1 MAAPWQSF
9 ALLAQCAWPRRAR
22 GGFVRCPGARGE
34 RVQATA
40 SSPIVLAAMRGVGA
54 EAQICNASAELA
66 ARDVRCGRRGG
77 ARCAIQGW
85 QGACAMGGAL
95 IRITERDTRG
105 CRWPLAL
112 PTPSLPQEE
121 GCHKF
126 EKLQRETRIVRG
138 FVVRERRTLF
148 VVRGRGSPR
157 SSDPPCCRATDGVG
171 LGSEK
176 GHMHWRCTLS
186 TEGFRLRAFYE
197 CWMCIA
203 RNILILK
210 L

>member
-1 MAAPWQSF
+1 MAEAG
-9 ALLAQCAWPRRAR
+9 PRR
-22 GGFVRCPGARGE
+22 VRAVPRARGE

-112 PTPSLPQEE
+112 PTPSFAAKKE

-138 FVVRERRTLF
+138 FVVRERRTFF

-157 SSDPPCCRATDGVG
+157 SSDPPCCRACDWCRFLQNVTGCMCADIFPDGI
-171 LGSEK
+171 LG
-176 GHMHWRCTLS
+176 
-186 TEGFRLRAFYE
+186 
-197 CWMCIA
+197 
-203 RNILILK
+203 
-210 L
+210 

>member
-1 MAAPWQSF
+1 MTYTCHYSYSTVQAALSCSFSGLHDLPPLGCPLVIACTSGTVCMAEAG
-9 ALLAQCAWPRRAR
+9 PRR
-22 GGFVRCPGARGE
+22 VRAVPRARGE

-105 CRWPLAL
+105 CRWPLVL
-112 PTPSLPQEE
+112 PTPSFAARRGLPQ
-121 GCHKF
+121 
-126 EKLQRETRIVRG
+126 V
-138 FVVRERRTLF
+138 
-148 VVRGRGSPR
+148 
-157 SSDPPCCRATDGVG
+157 
-171 LGSEK
+171 
-176 GHMHWRCTLS
+176 
-186 TEGFRLRAFYE
+186 
-197 CWMCIA
+197 
-203 RNILILK
+203 
-210 L
+210 

>member
-1 MAAPWQSF
+1 MAEAG
-9 ALLAQCAWPRRAR
+9 PRR
-22 GGFVRCPGARGE
+22 VRAVPRARGE

-66 ARDVRCGRRGG
+66 AHDVRCGRRGG

-112 PTPSLPQEE
+112 PTPSFAKKE

-138 FVVRERRTLF
+138 FVVRPKCSQKSKQVWERLT
-148 VVRGRGSPR
+148 RGFGCCYWF
-157 SSDPPCCRATDGVG
+157 SSRENG
-171 LGSEK
+171 
-176 GHMHWRCTLS
+176 
-186 TEGFRLRAFYE
+186 
-197 CWMCIA
+197 
-203 RNILILK
+203 
-210 L
+210 